1 MEIAKEA
8 GALLSY
14 DPNLREALWPSR
26 EEARTQILSIW
37 DQADI
42 VKVSEVEL
50 EFLTGIDSVE
60 DDVVMKLWRPT
71 MKLLLVTLGDQGC
84 KYYARDFHGAVPSF
98 KVQQVDTTG
107 AGDAF
112 VGALLQRIVK
122 DPSSLQDEKKLVESI
137 KFANA
142 CGAITTTKKG
152 AIPSLPTE
160 AEVLQL
166 IEKA

>member
-42 VKVSEVEL
+42 AKVSEAEL
-50 EFLTGIDSVE
+50 EFLTGINSME
-60 DDVVMKLWRPT
+60 EDVVMKLWRPA

-84 KYYARDFHGAVPSF
+84 KYYARVCFRTLCHLLSNVNGY
-98 KVQQVDTTG
+98 
-107 AGDAF
+107 F
-112 VGALLQRIVK
+112 VLNIQF
-122 DPSSLQDEKKLVESI
+122 S
-137 KFANA
+137 A
-142 CGAITTTKKG
+142 CNLH
-152 AIPSLPTE
+152 S
-160 AEVLQL
+160 
-166 IEKA
+166 

>member
-1 MEIAKEA
+1 MIAEPCRSAHLRAMEIAKEA

-26 EEARTQILSIW
+26 EEARTMILSIW

-84 KYYARDFHGAVPSF
+84 KYYARVCIITLCYLPPYEKWLFMLNIH
-98 KVQQVDTTG
+98 
-107 AGDAF
+107 
-112 VGALLQRIVK
+112 ALLTSNFTMSCLCQRQI
-122 DPSSLQDEKKLVESI
+122 Q
-137 KFANA
+137 
-142 CGAITTTKKG
+142 
-152 AIPSLPTE
+152 
-160 AEVLQL
+160 
-166 IEKA
+166 KAKCT

>member
-50 EFLTGIDSVE
+50 EFLTGINSVE

-84 KYYARDFHGAVPSF
+84 KYYARVGMLYNFVIAAFLWKCVVDAEYSWGAY
-98 KVQQVDTTG
+98 
-107 AGDAF
+107 
-112 VGALLQRIVK
+112 
-122 DPSSLQDEKKLVESI
+122 
-137 KFANA
+137 
-142 CGAITTTKKG
+142 
-152 AIPSLPTE
+152 
-160 AEVLQL
+160 
-166 IEKA
+166 IELH

>member
-50 EFLTGIDSVE
+50 EFLTGINSVE

-84 KYYARDFHGAVPSF
+84 KYYTRVCFILFLIAAVLW
-98 KVQQVDTTG
+98 KCVVD
-107 AGDAF
+107 AKYSWA
-112 VGALLQRIVK
+112 AYIEL
-122 DPSSLQDEKKLVESI
+122 SLVSWPNSKRTL
-137 KFANA
+137 FLAY
-142 CGAITTTKKG
+142 
-152 AIPSLPTE
+152 
-160 AEVLQL
+160 LQL
-166 IEKA
+166 KLTHVYYT